1 MNRFI
6 LTFIIISVTL
16 VSVIQVDAQN
26 SFSLEQ
32 AVQYAIKNSS
42 ATQKDL
48 NKIADA
54 NAQMKALMA
63 TGLPQINGS
72 AEYQYFVEVPEMVIP
87 KEFDPTGQGGTI
99 SFQKPNNLSFGL
111 SASMHAL
118 DGSYLVAIKAAK
130 LYKEFTMAQTEITPV
145 TIRKSVTDAYFTVL
159 IAQKSMTQL
168 DKNIEVMQT
177 MKKDLEQIFKNGLNE
192 KVDIDRIDLSISNL
206 SSTINNL
213 KRNIEILKNVLKFQ
227 MHYPIE
233 NAIELTDNFDDA
245 YKIAFNDNEK
255 AIEKLN
261 IERRPEYRAIGKG
274 IELAGM
280 DIERYQK
287 SYLPSMS
294 IFGSFSRGLQADN
307 LFDKGGYWIPTSVVG
322 ATLSIPIYDSGLK
335 KANIQKAKIVV
346 EQNKIDRNDFVRATE
361 LEVDNT
367 QKAYLNA
374 LATVEEKQKSLEL
387 AQEIF
392 RIAQVK
398 FKEGIGSSFETTQAE
413 TDLYAAQSALIQ
425 AQGDVITTR
434 FAIQKA
440 LGNFE

>member
-6 LTFIIISVTL
+6 LTFIILSVTWYCGL
-16 VSVIQVDAQN
+16 QAYAQN

-42 ATQKDL
+42 ETQKDL
-48 NKIADA
+48 NRIADA

-111 SASMHAL
+111 SGSMRAL

-130 LYKEFTMAQTEITPV
+130 FYKEFTLAQTEITPV
-145 TIRKSVTDAYFTVL
+145 TIRKNVTDAYYTVL

-168 DKNIEVMQT
+168 EKNIEVMQI

-206 SSTINNL
+206 TSTINNL

-233 NAIELTDNFDDA
+233 SAIELTDNFDDA
-245 YKIAFNDNEK
+245 YKIASNDNEK

-280 DIERYQK
+280 NIERYQK

-307 LFDKGGYWIPTSVVG
+307 LFAKGGYWIPTSVVG

-374 LATVEEKQKSLEL
+374 LATVEEKQKSLDL

-413 TDLYAAQSALIQ
+413 TDLYAAQSSLIQ
-425 AQGDVITTR
+425 AQGEVITSR

>member
-1 MNRFI
+1 MIKPSLAPAAAALPDAENGNLPI
-6 LTFIIISVTL
+6 L
-16 VSVIQVDAQN
+16 
-26 SFSLEQ
+26 
-32 AVQYAIKNSS
+32 
-42 ATQKDL
+42 
-48 NKIADA
+48 
-54 NAQMKALMA
+54 
-63 TGLPQINGS
+63 
-72 AEYQYFVEVPEMVIP
+72 
-87 KEFDPTGQGGTI
+87 
-99 SFQKPNNLSFGL
+99 
-111 SASMHAL
+111 
-118 DGSYLVAIKAAK
+118 
-130 LYKEFTMAQTEITPV
+130 
-145 TIRKSVTDAYFTVL
+145 
-159 IAQKSMTQL
+159 
-168 DKNIEVMQT
+168 
-177 MKKDLEQIFKNGLNE
+177 
-192 KVDIDRIDLSISNL
+192 
-206 SSTINNL
+206 
-213 KRNIEILKNVLKFQ
+213 
-227 MHYPIE
+227 
-233 NAIELTDNFDDA
+233 
-245 YKIAFNDNEK
+245 
-255 AIEKLN
+255 
-261 IERRPEYRAIGKG
+261 RAIGKG

-307 LFDKGGYWIPTSVVG
+307 LFAKGGYWIPTSVVG

-374 LATVEEKQKSLEL
+374 IATVEEKQKSLDL

-413 TDLYAAQSALIQ
+413 TDLYAAQSSLIQ
-425 AQGDVITTR
+425 AQGDVITSR